1 MGFRRVGRVTKFP
14 MHVDEMYHVY
24 NIVSLREQEEYDWV
38 QLGQETWETRCT
50 WGIVLGDI
58 ILNTS

>member
-1 MGFRRVGRVTKFP
+1 VTKFP

-58 ILNTS
+58 ILSTS